1 MPTDSITAPE
11 ADLLA
16 FCERK
21 IAAGFSTFCEVGDAL
36 LKIRD
41 ARLYRASHASF
52 EDYCR
57 EKWGMTRRRADQLIE
72 ASAVVIGLASE
83 NHGSQITT
91 ERQARELAK
100 VPESSRA
107 EVLKQAA
114 EAGPVTAKAIKE
126 AAEKRKGEPDNEPPR
141 VQCGI
146 PAANLND
153 DESRAHRITRA
164 VMKACE
170 ELESVLAGMNATPRE
185 LVQAAESLRGRAK
198 RLEFNAAKLAEDSNG

>member
-41 ARLYRASHASF
+41 ARLYRASHSSF
-52 EDYCR
+52 EAYCR

-83 NHGSQITT
+83 NNCSQLVT
-91 ERQARELAK
+91 ESQARELAK
-100 VPESSRA
+100 VPEDARA
-107 EVLKQAA
+107 EVLKEAAQAS
-114 EAGPVTAKAIKE
+114 PVTAKAIK
-126 AAEKRKGEPDNEPPR
+126 AAAQKRNVEPNDEPPR
-141 VQCGI
+141 VQCGL

-153 DESRAHRITRA
+153 EESRAHRITRA
-164 VMKACE
+164 VIKACE
-170 ELESVLAGMNATPRE
+170 ELEAVLAGMNATPRE
-185 LVQAAESLRGRAK
+185 LIQAAESLRGRAK

>member
-52 EDYCR
+52 EAYCR

-100 VPESSRA
+100 VPEEARA
-107 EVLKQAA
+107 EVLKEAA
-114 EAGPVTAKAIKE
+114 EAGPVTAKAIKA
-126 AAEKRKGEPDNEPPR
+126 AAEKRKVEPDGYESPHISSDNETLDYQVSLGAQEVIALAR
-141 VQCGI
+141 QK
-146 PAANLND
+146 LN
-153 DESRAHRITRA
+153 RPGVGPKQFLNMA
-164 VMKACE
+164 
-170 ELESVLAGMNATPRE
+170 LALKREAT
-185 LVQAAESLRGRAK
+185 
-198 RLEFNAAKLAEDSNG
+198 RLEKLAAQEGEQ

>member
-52 EDYCR
+52 EAYCR

-100 VPESSRA
+100 VPEESRA
-107 EVLKQAA
+107 EVLKEAA
-114 EAGPVTAKAIKE
+114 EAGPVTAKAIKA
-126 AAEKRKGEPDNEPPR
+126 AAEKLNPETDDSDPPR
-141 VQCGI
+141 VSSDNETLDYQVSLGAQEVI
-146 PAANLND
+146 ALARQKLN
-153 DESRAHRITRA
+153 RPGVGPKQFLNMA
-164 VMKACE
+164 
-170 ELESVLAGMNATPRE
+170 LALKRE
-185 LVQAAESLRGRAK
+185 AF
-198 RLEFNAAKLAEDSNG
+198 RLEKLAAQEVEQ

>member
-52 EDYCR
+52 EAYCR

-72 ASAVVIGLASE
+72 ASSVVIGLASE
-83 NHGSQITT
+83 NNCSQLVT
-91 ERQARELAK
+91 ESQARELAK
-100 VPESSRA
+100 VPEESRA
-107 EVLKQAA
+107 GVLKEAA
-114 EAGPVTAKAIKE
+114 EAGPVTAKAIKA
-126 AAEKRKGEPDNEPPR
+126 AAEKRKAEPDNEPPR
-141 VQCGI
+141 VQCGL
-146 PAANLND
+146 PAASLND
-153 DESRAHRITRA
+153 EESRAHRITRA

-170 ELESVLAGMNATPRE
+170 ELEAVLAGMNATPRE
-185 LVQAAESLRGRAK
+185 LIQAAESLRGRAK
-198 RLEFNAAKLAEDSNG
+198 RLEFNAAKLAEDAS

>member
-11 ADLLA
+11 ADMLA

-52 EDYCR
+52 EAYCR

-72 ASAVVIGLASE
+72 ASAVVIGLGSE

-100 VPESSRA
+100 VPEEARA
-107 EVLKQAA
+107 EVLKEAA
-114 EAGPVTAKAIKE
+114 QSGPVTAKAIKE
-126 AAEKRKGEPDNEPPR
+126 AAEKRKVEPDGDEPPR
-141 VQCGI
+141 VSCDNETLDYQVSLGAQEVI
-146 PAANLND
+146 ALARQKLNRPGVGPKQFLNMALALKR
-153 DESRAHRITRA
+153 EAFR
-164 VMKACE
+164 
-170 ELESVLAGMNATPRE
+170 LEKL
-185 LVQAAESLRGRAK
+185 AAEDV
-198 RLEFNAAKLAEDSNG
+198 EQ

>member
-52 EDYCR
+52 EAYCR

-83 NHGSQITT
+83 NNCSHLVT
-91 ERQARELAK
+91 ESQARELAK
-100 VPESSRA
+100 VPEEARA
-107 EVLKQAA
+107 EVLKEAA
-114 EAGPVTAKAIKE
+114 ESGPVTAKSIKA
-126 AAEKRKGEPDNEPPR
+126 AAEKRNADPNDEPPR

-146 PAANLND
+146 PAAHLND
-153 DESRAHRITRA
+153 EESRAHRITRA

-170 ELESVLAGMNATPRE
+170 ELEAVLAGMNATPRE
-185 LVQAAESLRGRAK
+185 LIQAAESLRGRAK
-198 RLEFNAAKLAEDSNG
+198 RLEYNAAKLEEN

>member
-52 EDYCR
+52 EAYCR
-57 EKWGMTRRRADQLIE
+57 EKLGMTRRRADQLIE

-83 NHGSQITT
+83 NNCSQLVT
-91 ERQARELAK
+91 ESQARELAK
-100 VPESSRA
+100 VPEQARA
-107 EVLKQAA
+107 EVLKEAA
-114 EAGPVTAKAIKE
+114 QSGPVTAKAIKA
-126 AAEKRKGEPDNEPPR
+126 AAEKRKVEPDGDEPPR

-146 PAANLND
+146 PAVNLND
-153 DESRAHRITRA
+153 EESRSHRITRA

-170 ELESVLAGMNATPRE
+170 ELEAVLAGMNATPRE
-185 LVQAAESLRGRAK
+185 LIQAAESLRGRAK
-198 RLEFNAAKLAEDSNG
+198 RLEFNAAKLAEDAS